1 MFKRIS
7 IIFNYILCMIM
18 SSSKILEDLSRV
30 VRETAS
36 DCEIFRKQSDN
47 IEFDFD
53 ATVKESTLGE
63 IPYIPWSFFKQSNN
77 LFKDLIRGDSFE
89 KLDFWME
96 SSSTCGDPSIVG
108 RLDCDIEV
116 LKANYNKVFNSFS
129 KKDDA
134 NNLILF
140 APGMAIINK
149 IRHNFHGKNAYLL
162 YKSIVDIWEGKN
174 VNFLLQFFL
183 GKTIRKMITT
193 FKARAVIG
201 INGKL
206 LKSELN
212 RVEKKHIPTI
222 MANSPLWM
230 HKVLNDYYQKESR
243 TFDLSE
249 HFYIITGGGGWDGT
263 KGRVKLGYHV
273 NKLEF
278 VEQMCNMFNITTD
291 KFCDNFAA
299 TESPLACGG
308 HWSKKY
314 NDFVLHINHEKGRI
328 VVRDVESLEPI
339 KKTGEPGIL
348 ELITP
353 YGVDS
358 YAGVAVLLDD
368 IVQVENWERCPECG
382 RAGAIFRVNGRLTPS
397 IGKGCSS
404 LFSLNSYKL

>member
-1 MFKRIS
+1 
-7 IIFNYILCMIM
+7 M
-18 SSSKILEDLSRV
+18 SSKNFYEDLSICI
-30 VRETAS
+30 EKTANECKLYK
-36 DCEIFRKQSDN
+36 DLCNQGDY
-47 IEFDFD
+47 DFD
-53 ATVKESTLGE
+53 QILKESNLGE
-63 IPYIPWSFFKQSNN
+63 IPYIPWSLFKLSNN
-77 LFKDLIRGDSFE
+77 RFKELLRGNTFE
-89 KLDFWME
+89 KLEYWME

-108 RLDCDIEV
+108 RLDNDIEV
-116 LKANYNKVFNSFS
+116 LKANYNEVFNTFS
-129 KKDDA
+129 NKDQV

-140 APGMAIINK
+140 APDMRIINK
-149 IRHNFHGKNAYLL
+149 IRHNFYGKNAYLL
-162 YKSIVDIWEGKN
+162 YKSIVDIWEGKH

-193 FKARAVIG
+193 FKPRAVIG

-206 LKSELN
+206 LKSELD
-212 RVEKKHIPTI
+212 RVEKGKIPSI

-230 HKVLNDYYQKESR
+230 HKVLKDYYQKEKK

-273 NKLEF
+273 KKPEF
-278 VEQMCNMFNITTD
+278 IEQMCDMFNITTD

-299 TESPLACGG
+299 TESPMACGG
-308 HWSKKY
+308 HWSKHY
-314 NDFVLHINHEKGRI
+314 NDFILHVNKKQGRI
-328 VVRDVESLEPI
+328 VIRDIESLEPI
-339 KKTGEPGIL
+339 TNTGKPGIL

-353 YGVDS
+353 YGVNS

-382 RAGAIFRVNGRLTPS
+382 REGAIFRVLGRLTPS

-404 LFSLNSYKL
+404 LFSLDAYKL

>member
-1 MFKRIS
+1 M
-7 IIFNYILCMIM
+7 M
-18 SSSKILEDLSRV
+18 SSSKVLDDLSKV
-30 VRETAS
+30 IRETIQ
-36 DCEIFRKQSDN
+36 DCEIYKKQSKE
-47 IEFDFD
+47 IEFETDI
-53 ATVKESTLGE
+53 TIKESNLGE
-63 IPYIPWSFFKQSNN
+63 VPYIPWSFFKQSNN
-77 LFKDLIRGDSFE
+77 LFKELLRGDSFE
-89 KLDFWME
+89 KLKFWME

-108 RLDCDIEV
+108 RLENDIEV
-116 LKANYNKVFNSFS
+116 LKASYNEVFNTFS
-129 KKDDA
+129 KKDDV

-149 IRHNFHGKNAYLL
+149 IRHNFYGKNAYLL
-162 YKSIVDIWEGKN
+162 YKSIVDIWEGKK
-174 VNFLLQFFL
+174 VHLLLQFFP
-183 GKTIRKMITT
+183 GKTIRKMLTT

-206 LKSELN
+206 LKSELD
-212 RVEKKHIPTI
+212 RVEKKNIPTI

-230 HKVLNDYYQKESR
+230 HKVLKDYYQKEGR

-249 HFYIITGGGGWDGT
+249 NFYIITGGGGWDGT
-263 KGRVKLGYHV
+263 KGRVKLGHHV
-273 NKLEF
+273 DKVDF
-278 VEQMCNMFNITTD
+278 IEQMCNMFNITTD

-314 NDFVLHINHEKGRI
+314 NDFLLHINHKKGRI
-328 VVRDVESLEPI
+328 VVRDMETLEPV
-339 KKTGEPGIL
+339 KTTGEPGVL

-353 YGVDS
+353 YGVKS

-382 RAGAIFRVNGRLTPS
+382 REGAIFRVIGRLTPS

-404 LFSLNSYKL
+404 LFSLDSYKL